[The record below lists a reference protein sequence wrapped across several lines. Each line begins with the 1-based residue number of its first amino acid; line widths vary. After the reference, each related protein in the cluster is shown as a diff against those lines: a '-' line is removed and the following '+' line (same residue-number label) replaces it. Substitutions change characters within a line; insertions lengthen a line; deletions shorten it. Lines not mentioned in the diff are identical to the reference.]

1 MICEADIDGLVSS
14 LGRAELLSPPDDG
27 ICDPDSRTPARDLA
41 ACSGKGDV
49 TPVARIRPTTV
60 SSEAPSTALDLVISD
75 GDLSLEVRW
84 ILPGVLTPEMIEW
97 FGPSAGGIENRRDS
111 YLVERTGPDV
121 VVKLRGESQLDVK
134 VHGGSPG
141 VLTMRGQAHGRLG
154 WWRKWSFPLPAVA
167 EGTEPAG
174 WASVQKVRRIRVFSL
189 DGRPIVSKADATVEG
204 CCAVELTD
212 VLVGRRRWWTLGFEA
227 TGPAGSLTEALNASV
242 AALFDHPLPA
252 GLILDLAHSTSY
264 SEWLQANWH
273 GRLAPR

>member
-1 MICEADIDGLVSS
+1 M
-14 LGRAELLSPPDDG
+14 
-27 ICDPDSRTPARDLA
+27 
-41 ACSGKGDV
+41 
-49 TPVARIRPTTV
+49 
-60 SSEAPSTALDLVISD
+60 ISD
-75 GDLSLEVRW
+75 GGLSLEVRW
-84 ILPGVLTPEMIEW
+84 ILPGALVPEMIAW
-97 FGPSAGGIENRRDS
+97 FGPSAGGIETRRDS

-141 VLTMRGQAHGRLG
+141 VLTVRGQAHGRLG

-174 WASVQKVRRIRVFSL
+174 WANVQKVRRIRVFSL

-227 TGPAGSLTEALNASV
+227 TGPAGFLTEALNASV
-242 AALFDHPLPA
+242 AALFDHRLPA
-252 GLILDLAHSTSY
+252 GLVLDLAHSTSY
-264 SEWLQANWH
+264 SEWLHANWH
-273 GRLAPR
+273 GRPASC